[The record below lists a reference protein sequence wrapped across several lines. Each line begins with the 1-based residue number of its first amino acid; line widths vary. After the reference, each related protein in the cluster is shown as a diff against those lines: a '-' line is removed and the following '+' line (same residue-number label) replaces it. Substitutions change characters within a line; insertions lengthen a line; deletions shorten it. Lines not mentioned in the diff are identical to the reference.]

1 MRRERLSLSLAEER
15 HGYFLL
21 VSILSI
27 LCLSQIAL
35 AQSGRKQSKN
45 ISPSPPVVED
55 KTAGEAK
62 PPAVKPA
69 PVASLIIGGDTL
81 STSID
86 LPLGSLDLVL
96 NSCIEKLGKA
106 SSVVANSGGTYM
118 SRKDAIDKAK
128 KETEAYVVWLELKVE
143 SYSSDSSGI
152 ILDYTVFSPQTAK
165 IKTNGHVYL
174 DRAQITNGRVGVGLP
189 SSTARRLSIDYMM
202 KEGGKTVADRLIDLF
217 HVGARN

>member
-1 MRRERLSLSLAEER
+1 MRRERLSLSLAQER
-15 HGYFLL
+15 RCCFLL

-45 ISPSPPVVED
+45 ISPSPPVI
-55 KTAGEAK
+55 EAK
-62 PPAVKPA
+62 TEGDAKTPAVKTA
-69 PVASLIIGGDTL
+69 PTASLIVGGDTL

-96 NSCIEKLGKA
+96 NSCIEKLEKA
-106 SSVVANSGGTYM
+106 SSLTANSGGTYM
-118 SRKDAIDKAK
+118 NRKDAIDKAK
-128 KETEAYVVWLELKVE
+128 KQTETYVVWLELKVE
-143 SYSSDSSGI
+143 SYNSDSSGI
-152 ILDYTVFSPQTAK
+152 ILEYTVFSPQTAK

-189 SSTARRLSIDYMM
+189 TSTGRRLSLDYMM
-202 KEGGKTVADRLIDLF
+202 REGGKTVADRLIDLF
-217 HVGARN
+217 HVGSRN